1 MRIIGQ
7 LVLTFLLNA
16 SWQIALLV
24 AFATLCDWLLRGLA
38 ARYRHSL
45 WVITLVSCLVLPLLS
60 CAPLTKTLWRGQ
72 QANLGVTAKPI
83 VISRILSPDVEE
95 IESSNSEAP
104 AASIKAEPAR
114 RIFAMSPIH
123 VKPSIAEALL
133 TFYVLLLLWR
143 VASLIRAWRRTR
155 VIVKSAY
162 EFSFPERAQVIIQ
175 RCQAAIGSRRAR
187 LLCSPNVPVP
197 ITFGLINPVI
207 ILPERLLH
215 EIDEELLTTAI
226 GHELIHVARRDYLAN
241 LIYEFIYLPLSFHPA
256 AALVRR
262 RIKQTRELCCDESVA
277 AKLLKPDVYARSL
290 VRMIGWAPPARR
302 LAIDTTIGINES
314 DILEVRI
321 MSLLKTPKLSSR
333 RRALLLIAASLLLL
347 TPCVAAARFALSF
360 DTSKQEPASSSSP
373 QQTQEVRQK
382 QEREVEELKHQ
393 VVELKRQMRTAPETQ
408 RAELEARLNEVQRNL
423 DQFKSAGVQAKL
435 LEVQQN
441 LDQFKRQK
449 QQQDEQQ
456 LRQLRETVA
465 ELEKTRPADE
475 TQVKEMRDKI
485 AAIEIAADKQKR
497 DLLTQLND
505 EKMREVKEKLAESE
519 KAYGDGDRKAKLIY
533 KVEPEYTADA
543 REKKIEGSVLLGVTI
558 DHDGVPQNPQVKKSL
573 YPSLDQSA
581 IDAVRKWRFEPAIK
595 NGQPVSMYITVE
607 VYFRPE
613 YSPQDPKEREARE
626 KREME
631 EREAREKAEKQE
643 RESKE
648 ATVMTRRG
656 ITEGERKGE
665 LQGEEYGVL
674 LNREAER
681 RAEREMQ
688 AKKQAELASHARIT
702 MDHAIQIAT
711 SQTPGKVLEC
721 SLVGERWEAPGKLGK
736 DSLVLYHVVILSGD
750 DASPVTYHVLVNALD
765 GTIFKTSKEE
775 RRIGFA
781 ESSGKTIQGGV
792 LNGKAASLPPPEFP
806 EIAKRA
812 HASGSVTVEI
822 TIDETG
828 NVISAHA
835 ISGHP
840 LLQAAAVTAARQ
852 ASFTP
857 TRLSGE
863 PVKVAGLLIYNF
875 AAQ

>member
-1 MRIIGQ
+1 MRVIAQ

-24 AFATLCDWLLRGLA
+24 AFAMLCDWLLRGLA

-60 CAPLTKTLWRGQ
+60 CAPLTKTLWRDQ
-72 QANLGVTAKPI
+72 RANIGVSAKPI
-83 VISRILSPDVEE
+83 VFSRILSPDVEE

-104 AASIKAEPAR
+104 TSSIKAEPVR
-114 RIFAMSPIH
+114 RILARSPIH
-123 VKPSIAEALL
+123 IKPSIAEALL
-133 TFYVLLLLWR
+133 ALYVLLLLWR

-162 EFSFPERAQVIIQ
+162 EFTFPERAQMIIQ
-175 RCQAAIGSRRAR
+175 RCQAAIGSQRVRI
-187 LLCSPNVPVP
+187 LCSMNVPVP

-207 ILPERLLH
+207 ILPDRLLH

-277 AKLLKPDVYARSL
+277 AKLLKADVYARSL

-333 RRALLLIAASLLLL
+333 RRALLLIAAGLLLM
-347 TPCVAAARFALSF
+347 TPCVAAAKLGLSF
-360 DTSKQEPASSSSP
+360 DFDRQDTAASLERQDLAVSASQRQSQELLERQE
-373 QQTQEVRQK
+373 QQQK
-382 QEREVEELKHQ
+382 NEKLKHQ
-393 VVELKRQMRTAPETQ
+393 VQELKEQARTAPASQ
-408 RAELEARLNEVQRNL
+408 RSEIEGKLQEVQRVLDEQQRQFSDAEARLR
-423 DQFKSAGVQAKL
+423 
-435 LEVQQN
+435 EVQQN
-441 LDQFKRQK
+441 LEEHERMVQQEEKLKNEKRMRDLRAALAQMEK
-449 QQQDEQQ
+449 SQPPDEA
-456 LRQLRETVA
+456 RMRELREQLSQT
-465 ELEKTRPADE
+465 EK
-475 TQVKEMRDKI
+475 
-485 AAIEIAADKQKR
+485 
-497 DLLTQLND
+497 ND
-505 EKMREVKEKLAESE
+505 
-519 KAYGDGDRKAKLIY
+519 GNRKAKLIY
-533 KVEPEYTADA
+533 KVEPEYPDDA
-543 REKKIEGSVLLGVTI
+543 RARKIEGSVQLGLTI
-558 DHDGVPQNPQVKKSL
+558 DHDGVPQNIQIKRSL
-573 YPSLDQSA
+573 DPSLDQAAVDA
-581 IDAVRKWRFEPAIK
+581 IRKWRFEPAMK
-595 NGQPVSMYITVE
+595 NGQPVSMWVVVE
-607 VYFRPE
+607 IYFEPGTKGLD
-613 YSPQDPKEREARE
+613 QDQNEREARE

-631 EREAREKAEKQE
+631 ERN
-643 RESKE
+643 SKE
-648 ATVMTRRG
+648 ATLTTRRG

-681 RAEREMQ
+681 RAEREME
-688 AKKQAELASHARIT
+688 AKQKAELASHARIT

-736 DSLVLYHVVILSGD
+736 DSLVLYHVVVLSGD

-765 GTIFKTSKEE
+765 GTIFRTSKEE

-781 ESSGKTIQGGV
+781 ESSGRAPIQGGT
-792 LNGKAASLPPPEFP
+792 LNGKAISLPNPTYPA
-806 EIAKRA
+806 IARAA
-812 HASGSVTVEI
+812 HAEGPVEVRI
-822 TIDETG
+822 TIDEEG
-828 NVISAHA
+828 NVVAA
-835 ISGHP
+835 KAVSGHP
-840 LLQAAAVTAARQ
+840 LLQAAAVSAARE
-852 ASFTP
+852 AKFAPS
-857 TRLSGE
+857 RLEGE
-863 PVKVAGLLIYNF
+863 PVRVSGVIVYNF
-875 AAQ
+875 TSQ

>member
-1 MRIIGQ
+1 MRVIAQ
-7 LVLTFLLNA
+7 LGLTFLLNA
-16 SWQIALLV
+16 SWQIALLG
-24 AFATLCDWLLRGLA
+24 AFATLCNWLLRGLA

-60 CAPLTKTLWRGQ
+60 CAPLTKTLWRNQ
-72 QANLGVTAKPI
+72 QTNAAVAAKPI
-83 VISRILSPDVEE
+83 VLSRILSPDVED
-95 IESSNSEAP
+95 IESSEAR

-114 RIFAMSPIH
+114 RIFSRSPIH

-133 TFYVLLLLWR
+133 GLYVLLLLWR

-162 EFSFPERAQVIIQ
+162 EFSFPERAQMIIQ
-175 RCQAAIGSRRAR
+175 RCQTAIGSKRVR
-187 LLCSPNVPVP
+187 LLCSTNVPVP
-197 ITFGLINPVI
+197 ITFGLFNPVI
-207 ILPERLLH
+207 ILPERLLP

-241 LIYEFIYLPLSFHPA
+241 LVYEFIYLPLSFHPA

-333 RRALLLIAASLLLL
+333 RRALLLFAAALLLL
-347 TPCVAAARFALSF
+347 TPCVAAAKYALSF
-360 DTSKQEPASSSSP
+360 DTNKQEPASSSSP
-373 QQTQEVRQK
+373 PQTQELRQK

-408 RAELEARLNEVQRNL
+408 RAELLARLNEVQRNL
-423 DQFKSAGVQAKL
+423 DQFKSAGAQAKL
-435 LEVQQN
+435 LEVQRS
-441 LDQFKRQK
+441 LEQFKREK

-456 LRQLRETVA
+456 LKQLRETLA

-475 TQVKEMRDKI
+475 TRVKEMRDKI
-485 AAIEIAADKQKR
+485 AAIEIDADKQKR

-505 EKMREVKEKLAESE
+505 EQMRELKEKLAESG
-519 KAYGDGDRKAKLIY
+519 KSYGDGDRKAKVIY
-533 KVEPEYTADA
+533 KIEPEYTADA

-558 DHDGVPQNPQVKKSL
+558 NHDGMPQNPQVKKSL

-607 VYFRPE
+607 FFFRPE
-613 YSPQDPKEREARE
+613 DSLQDPKEREARE

-631 EREAREKAEKQE
+631 ERDK
-643 RESKE
+643 KE

-656 ITEGERKGE
+656 VTEGERKGE
-665 LQGEEYGVL
+665 LKGEEYGVL

-681 RAEREMQ
+681 RAEREIE
-688 AKKQAELASHARIT
+688 AKQKAELASHASIP
-702 MDHAIQIAT
+702 MDRAIQIAT

-781 ESSGKTIQGGV
+781 EESGRRAIQGGV
-792 LNGKAASLPPPEFP
+792 LNGKAASLPLPEYP
-806 EIAKRA
+806 EIARRA

-835 ISGHP
+835 VSGHP
-840 LLQAAAVTAARQ
+840 LLQAAAVSAARE
-852 ASFTP
+852 AKFAP
-857 TRLSGE
+857 TRLQGE
-863 PVKVAGLLIYNF
+863 PVKVSGVIVYNF
-875 AAQ
+875 SAQ

>member
-1 MRIIGQ
+1 MRVIAQ

-24 AFATLCDWLLRGLA
+24 AFATLCNWLLRGLA
-38 ARYRHSL
+38 ARYRHWL
-45 WVITLVSCLVLPLLS
+45 WVITLISCLVLPLLS
-60 CAPLTKTLWRGQ
+60 CASLTKTLWRNQ
-72 QANLGVTAKPI
+72 QTKTAAAAKPI
-83 VISRILSPDVEE
+83 VISRILSPDVED
-95 IESSNSEAP
+95 IESSNVETP
-104 AASIKAEPAR
+104 ASSIKAEPR
-114 RIFAMSPIH
+114 RIFSRSPIH

-133 TFYVLLLLWR
+133 ALYVLLLLWR
-143 VASLIRAWRRTR
+143 VASLIRAWRRTM

-162 EFSFPERAQVIIQ
+162 EFSFPERAQMIIQ
-175 RCQAAIGSRRAR
+175 RCQTAIGSQRVR
-187 LLCSPNVPVP
+187 LLCSTNVPVP

-333 RRALLLIAASLLLL
+333 RRALLLIAAALLLL
-347 TPCVAAARFALSF
+347 TPCVAAAKFALSF
-360 DTSKQEPASSSSP
+360 DTNKQEPSSSSP
-373 QQTQEVRQK
+373 QQTQEFRRK
-382 QEREVEELKHQ
+382 QEREVEELKRQ
-393 VVELKRQMRTAPETQ
+393 AVELKRQMRTAPETQ

-423 DQFKSAGVQAKL
+423 DQFKSAGAQAKL
-435 LEVQQN
+435 LEVQRT
-441 LDQFKRQK
+441 LEQFKREK
-449 QQQDEQQ
+449 QQQNEQQ
-456 LRQLRETVA
+456 LRQLRETLG

-475 TQVKEMRDKI
+475 ARVKEMRDKI
-485 AAIEIAADKQKR
+485 AAIEIGADKQKR
-497 DLLTQLND
+497 DLLAQLND
-505 EKMREVKEKLAESE
+505 EKKLELKEKLAESG

-533 KVEPEYTADA
+533 KIEPEYTPDA

-558 DHDGVPQNPQVKKSL
+558 DHDGLPQNPQVKRSL

-607 VYFRPE
+607 IYFRPE
-613 YSPQDPKEREARE
+613 YDRFAQEQK
-626 KREME
+626 
-631 EREAREKAEKQE
+631 EREAREKAEMQE
-643 RESKE
+643 RERKE
-648 ATVMTRRG
+648 ATVTTRRG
-656 ITEGERKGE
+656 VTEGERKGE
-665 LQGEEYGVL
+665 FQGEEYGVL

-681 RAEREMQ
+681 RAEREMEV
-688 AKKQAELASHARIT
+688 KQKAELASHANIS
-702 MDHAIQIAT
+702 MDRAIQIAT

-781 ESSGKTIQGGV
+781 ETPGRAPIQGGA
-792 LNGKAASLPPPEFP
+792 LNGKAVSLPSPEYP

-835 ISGHP
+835 VSGHP

-852 ASFTP
+852 ASFAP
-857 TRLSGE
+857 TRLNGE
-863 PVKVAGLLIYNF
+863 PVKVAGLLVYNF
-875 AAQ
+875 VAQ

>member
-1 MRIIGQ
+1 MRVIAQ

-16 SWQIALLV
+16 SWQIALLA
-24 AFATLCDWLLRGLA
+24 AFATLCNWLLRGLA
-38 ARYRHSL
+38 ARYLHSL

-60 CAPLTKTLWRGQ
+60 CAPLTKTLWRNQ
-72 QANLGVTAKPI
+72 QMNAAVTAKPI
-83 VISRILSPDVEE
+83 VISRILSPGVEE
-95 IESSNSEAP
+95 IASSNSEAP
-104 AASIKAEPAR
+104 ASSIKAEPAG
-114 RIFAMSPIH
+114 RIFSRSPIH

-133 TFYVLLLLWR
+133 ALYVLLLLWR
-143 VASLIRAWRRTR
+143 VAGLIRAWRRTR

-162 EFSFPERAQVIIQ
+162 EFTFPERAQMIIQ
-175 RCQAAIGSRRAR
+175 RCQTAIGSKRVR
-187 LLCSPNVPVP
+187 LLCSTKVPVP
-197 ITFGLINPVI
+197 ITFGLINPVV

-277 AKLLKPDVYARSL
+277 AKLLRPDVYARSL
-290 VRMIGWAPPARR
+290 VRMIGGAPPARR

-333 RRALLLIAASLLLL
+333 RRALLLIAAVLLLL
-347 TPCVAAARFALSF
+347 TPCVAAAKFALSF
-360 DTSKQEPASSSSP
+360 DTNKQEPASSSSP
-373 QQTQEVRQK
+373 PQTQELRQK

-393 VVELKRQMRTAPETQ
+393 LVELKQRMRTAPETQ

-423 DQFKSAGVQAKL
+423 DQFKSAEVQAKL

-441 LDQFKRQK
+441 LDQFKREK
-449 QQQDEQQ
+449 RQQDEQQ
-456 LRQLRETVA
+456 LRQLRETLA

-475 TQVKEMRDKI
+475 TRVKEMRDKI
-485 AAIEIAADKQKR
+485 AAVEIDANKQKR
-497 DLLTQLND
+497 DLLAQLND
-505 EKMREVKEKLAESE
+505 EKMRELKEKLAESE

-543 REKKIEGSVLLGVTI
+543 REKKIAGSVLLGVAI

-613 YSPQDPKEREARE
+613 YDQFAQEQK
-626 KREME
+626 
-631 EREAREKAEKQE
+631 EREAREKAEMEE
-643 RESKE
+643 RERKE
-648 ATVMTRRG
+648 AAVTTRRG
-656 ITEGERKGE
+656 VTEGERKGE
-665 LQGEEYGVL
+665 FQGEEYGVRL
-674 LNREAER
+674 APEAER
-681 RAEREMQ
+681 RAEREME
-688 AKKQAELASHARIT
+688 AKKKAELASRANIS
-702 MDHAIQIAT
+702 MDRAIQIAT

-721 SLVGERWEAPGKLGK
+721 SLIGERWEAPGKLGK

-750 DASPVTYHVLVNALD
+750 DTNPVTYHVLVDALD
-765 GTIFKTSKEE
+765 GTIFRTSKEE

-781 ESSGKTIQGGV
+781 ETPGRAPIQGGA
-792 LNGKAASLPPPEFP
+792 LNGKAVSLPPPEYP

-835 ISGHP
+835 VSGHP

-857 TRLSGE
+857 TRLNGE
-863 PVKVAGLLIYNF
+863 PVKVAGVLVYNF
-875 AAQ
+875 MAQ

>member
-1 MRIIGQ
+1 MRVIAQ
-7 LVLTFLLNA
+7 LGLTFLLNA

-24 AFATLCDWLLRGLA
+24 AFATLCNWLLRGLA
-38 ARYRHSL
+38 ARYRHAL

-60 CAPLTKTLWRGQ
+60 CAPLTKTLWRNQ
-72 QANLGVTAKPI
+72 QTNAGLTAKPI
-83 VISRILSPDVEE
+83 VISRILSPDVEDV
-95 IESSNSEAP
+95 ESSNVETP
-104 AASIKAEPAR
+104 ASSIKAEPR
-114 RIFAMSPIH
+114 RLFSLSSIH

-133 TFYVLLLLWR
+133 ALYGLLLLWR
-143 VASLIRAWRRTR
+143 VASLIRAWRRTS
-155 VIVKSAY
+155 VIVQSAY
-162 EFSFPERAQVIIQ
+162 EFTFPERAQMIIE
-175 RCQAAIGSRRAR
+175 RCQAAIGSKRVR
-187 LLCSPNVPVP
+187 LLCSTNVPVP

-241 LIYEFIYLPLSFHPA
+241 LIYELIYLPLSFHPA

-347 TPCVAAARFALSF
+347 MPCVAAAKFALSF
-360 DTSKQEPASSSSP
+360 DTNKQEPAPSSSS
-373 QQTQEVRQK
+373 QQNQELRQK
-382 QEREVEELKHQ
+382 QEREEEELKRQ
-393 VVELKRQMRTAPETQ
+393 AVELKRQMRTAPETQ
-408 RAELEARLNEVQRNL
+408 RAELEARLKDVLRNL
-423 DQFKSAGVQAKL
+423 DQFKSAGVQDKL
-435 LEVQQN
+435 LEVQRN
-441 LDQFKRQK
+441 LEQFNRQK
-449 QQQDEQQ
+449 IQQDEQQ
-456 LRQLRETVA
+456 LKQLRETLA
-465 ELEKTRPADE
+465 EIEKSRPADE
-475 TQVKEMRDKI
+475 TRMKEARDKI
-485 AAIEIAADKQKR
+485 AAFENEIEAYRQKR
-497 DLLTQLND
+497 DVFLARFND
-505 EKMREVKEKLAESE
+505 EKVRQLKEKLAESE

-558 DHDGVPQNPQVKKSL
+558 DHDGLPQNPQVKKSL

-613 YSPQDPKEREARE
+613 YDQSAQEQK
-626 KREME
+626 
-631 EREAREKAEKQE
+631 EREAREKAEMQE
-643 RESKE
+643 RERRE
-648 ATVMTRRG
+648 AAVTTRRG
-656 ITEGERKGE
+656 VTEGERKGV
-665 LQGEEYGVL
+665 LGEEYRML
-674 LNREAER
+674 LAPESER
-681 RAEREMQ
+681 RAEREME
-688 AKKQAELASHARIT
+688 AKQKAELASHANIS
-702 MDHAIQIAT
+702 MDRAIQIAT

-736 DSLVLYHVVILSGD
+736 DSLVLYHVIILSGD
-750 DASPVTYHVLVNALD
+750 DASPVTYHVLVSALD
-765 GTIFKTSKEE
+765 GTIFRTSKEE

-781 ESSGKTIQGGV
+781 EESSRRTIQGGA
-792 LNGKAASLPPPEFP
+792 LNGKAVSLPPPEYP

-835 ISGHP
+835 VSGHP
-840 LLQAAAVTAARQ
+840 LLQAAAVSAARD
-852 ASFTP
+852 AKFAP
-857 TRLSGE
+857 TRLEGE
-863 PVKVAGLLIYNF
+863 PVRVNGVIVYNF
-875 AAQ
+875 TAQ

>member
-1 MRIIGQ
+1 MRVIAQ
-7 LVLTFLLNA
+7 LGLTFLLNA

-24 AFATLCDWLLRGLA
+24 AFATLCNWLLRGLA

-45 WVITLVSCLVLPLLS
+45 WVITLISCLALPLLS
-60 CAPLTKTLWRGQ
+60 CAPLTKTLWRNQ
-72 QANLGVTAKPI
+72 QTRPAATAKPI

-114 RIFAMSPIH
+114 RIFSRSPIP
-123 VKPSIAEALL
+123 VKPSIAETLLAL
-133 TFYVLLLLWR
+133 YVVLLLWR
-143 VASLIRAWRRTR
+143 AASLLRAWRRTR
-155 VIVKSAY
+155 IIAKSAY
-162 EFSFPERAQVIIQ
+162 ECTFPERARMIIQ
-175 RCQAAIGSRRAR
+175 RCQTAIGSQRVR
-187 LLCSPNVPVP
+187 LLCSANVPVP

-277 AKLLKPDVYARSL
+277 TKLMKPDVYARAL
-290 VRMIGWAPPARR
+290 VRMIGWAPTGRR

-333 RRALLLIAASLLLL
+333 RRALLLIAAALLLL
-347 TPCVAAARFALSF
+347 TPCVAAAKFALSF
-360 DTSKQEPASSSSP
+360 DTNKQEPASSSSP
-373 QQTQEVRQK
+373 QQTQESRQK
-382 QEREVEELKHQ
+382 QQQEVEELKHQ
-393 VVELKRQMRTAPETQ
+393 LVELKQRMRTAPETQ
-408 RAELEARLNEVQRNL
+408 RGELEARLNEVQRNL
-423 DQFKSAGVQAKL
+423 DQFKSAGAQARLLDVQRT
-435 LEVQQN
+435 
-441 LDQFKRQK
+441 LDQLKREK

-456 LRQLRETVA
+456 LKQLRETLG
-465 ELEKTRPADE
+465 ELEKARPADE
-475 TQVKEMRDKI
+475 TRVKEMRDKI
-485 AAIEIAADKQKR
+485 AAIEISAEKQKL
-497 DLLTQLND
+497 DLLAQLND
-505 EKMREVKEKLAESE
+505 ENKLELREKLAESE
-519 KAYGDGDRKAKLIY
+519 KARGDGDRKAKLIY

-543 REKKIEGSVLLGVTI
+543 REKRIEGSVLLGVTI
-558 DHDGVPQNPQVKKSL
+558 DHDGLPQNPQVKKSL

-607 VYFRPE
+607 VYFRAE
-613 YSPQDPKEREARE
+613 YSPQVQKERDVQE

-631 EREAREKAEKQE
+631 EGEK
-643 RESKE
+643 KE

-656 ITEGERKGE
+656 VTESERKGE

-674 LNREAER
+674 LNREAAR
-681 RAEREMQ
+681 RAEREME
-688 AKKQAELASHARIT
+688 AKQKAELASRASIT
-702 MDHAIQIAT
+702 MDRAIQIAT

-765 GTIFKTSKEE
+765 GTILKTSKEE

-781 ESSGKTIQGGV
+781 EESGRRAIQGGM
-792 LNGKAASLPPPEFP
+792 LNGKATSLPPPEYP

-822 TIDETG
+822 VIDEAG
-828 NVISAHA
+828 SVISAHA
-835 ISGHP
+835 VSGHP
-840 LLQAAAVTAARQ
+840 LLQAAAVSAARG
-852 ASFTP
+852 AKFAPS
-857 TRLSGE
+857 RLEGE
-863 PVKVAGLLIYNF
+863 PVKVSGVIVYSF
-875 AAQ
+875 TAQ

>member
-1 MRIIGQ
+1 M
-7 LVLTFLLNA
+7 
-16 SWQIALLV
+16 
-24 AFATLCDWLLRGLA
+24 
-38 ARYRHSL
+38 
-45 WVITLVSCLVLPLLS
+45 
-60 CAPLTKTLWRGQ
+60 
-72 QANLGVTAKPI
+72 
-83 VISRILSPDVEE
+83 
-95 IESSNSEAP
+95 
-104 AASIKAEPAR
+104 
-114 RIFAMSPIH
+114 
-123 VKPSIAEALL
+123 
-133 TFYVLLLLWR
+133 
-143 VASLIRAWRRTR
+143 
-155 VIVKSAY
+155 
-162 EFSFPERAQVIIQ
+162 
-175 RCQAAIGSRRAR
+175 
-187 LLCSPNVPVP
+187 P

-277 AKLLKPDVYARSL
+277 SILLKPDVYARSL

-347 TPCVAAARFALSF
+347 TPCVAAAKFALSF
-360 DTSKQEPASSSSP
+360 DTNRQDPASSSSP
-373 QQTQEVRQK
+373 KETQEVRQK

-408 RAELEARLNEVQRNL
+408 RAEIEARLKEVQRNL
-423 DQFKSAGVQAKL
+423 DQFESVEIQAKL
-435 LEVQQN
+435 LEAQRN
-441 LDQFKRQK
+441 LDQSNGQK
-449 QQQDEQQ
+449 IQQDEQQ
-456 LRQLRETVA
+456 LKQLRETLA
-465 ELEKTRPADE
+465 EIEKSRPADE
-475 TQVKEMRDKI
+475 TRLKEARGKI
-485 AAIEIAADKQKR
+485 AAIEGEIEADKQKR
-497 DLLTQLND
+497 DLLAQFND
-505 EKMREVKEKLAESE
+505 EKMRQLKERLDGSE

-558 DHDGVPQNPQVKKSL
+558 DHDGVPQNPQIKKSL

-613 YSPQDPKEREARE
+613 YSPQDQKEREARE
-626 KREME
+626 KREMAG
-631 EREAREKAEKQE
+631 REAREKAEQQE

-648 ATVMTRRG
+648 TTVMTRRG
-656 ITEGERKGE
+656 VTEGERKGE
-665 LQGEEYGVL
+665 FKGEFKGEEYGL
-674 LNREAER
+674 RLAPEAER
-681 RAEREMQ
+681 RAEREME
-688 AKKQAELASHARIT
+688 AKKKAELASRANIS
-702 MDHAIQIAT
+702 MDHAIQIAV

-750 DASPVTYHVLVNALD
+750 EVNPTTVHVLINALD
-765 GTIFKTSKEE
+765 GTIFKTSKEDRLIGLGSWE
-775 RRIGFA
+775 ASGRRA
-781 ESSGKTIQGGV
+781 IQGGM
-792 LNGKAASLPPPEFP
+792 LNGKAVSLPPPEYP

-835 ISGHP
+835 VSGHP

-863 PVKVAGLLIYNF
+863 PVKVAGLLVYNF
-875 AAQ
+875 VAQ